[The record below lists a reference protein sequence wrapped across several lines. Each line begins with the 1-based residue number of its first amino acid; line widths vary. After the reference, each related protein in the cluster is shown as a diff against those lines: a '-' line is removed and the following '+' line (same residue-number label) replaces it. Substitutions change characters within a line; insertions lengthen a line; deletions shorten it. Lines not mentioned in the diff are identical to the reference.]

1 LREYYYDHYARPDAQ
16 LLDAAVNGDIT
27 LARKALYQGAKVN
40 AKDEDGG
47 TALMKSAGFG
57 HTAIVEVLLTKGA
70 DVNAKDKDG
79 YTALMSAAAQSGDAA
94 SVEVLLTKGADVNT
108 KNQHGFTAL
117 MKATERGYTAV
128 VEVLLAKGADVNAKH
143 KRGWTALSI
152 AKENGYTDIVQLL
165 KQAGAVMADEA
176 TKKPQETVRDLFNDP
191 TFETMPFD
199 VKLDRFY
206 KASKNDHA
214 YQKMSDDGKK
224 VVHQRF
230 FSSKALADPPQP
242 R

>member
-27 LARKALYQGAKVN
+27 LASKALYQGAK
-40 AKDEDGG
+40 
-47 TALMKSAGFG
+47 
-57 HTAIVEVLLTKGA
+57 
-70 DVNAKDKDG
+70 VNAKDKDG

-117 MKATERGYTAV
+117 MKATERGYTAVVEVLLAKGADVNAKGDYDWTALMSAARFGDTTV

-230 FSSKALADPPQP
+230 FSSEALADPPQP